1 MAGIRYIDV
10 TEPEQ
15 MQLEITRLV
24 AAGFTVANQ
33 SDRSVTLVKR
43 KQFSIPMLIIGLLL
57 CVVPLLI
64 YLIVYAS
71 QSDQIVEIRL
81 IDKPKMTP
89 YRASDHIAAD
99 SDDAAPAEAGP
110 VLQLSP
116 DGREWWD
123 GTQWQSTA
131 TSYPPTAVRKP
142 DGSQWWDGKNWRP
155 VPVQD
160 KGDGSDTA

>member
-1 MAGIRYIDV
+1 MTERIAARGDDDQPAGACFSSAPAMTAELNLPDQREVFMANVRYIDV

-99 SDDAAPAEAGP
+99 SD
-110 VLQLSP
+110 
-116 DGREWWD
+116 
-123 GTQWQSTA
+123 
-131 TSYPPTAVRKP
+131 
-142 DGSQWWDGKNWRP
+142 
-155 VPVQD
+155 
-160 KGDGSDTA
+160 